1 MYRLCIGIVEDD
13 LFYSTLLEHELNSMD
28 YHVLDTCT
36 NYEQAVAMLNS
47 GLLPDLMLLDINL
60 KGEKGGVE
68 IANYIRKNI
77 TIPFIFLTGEE
88 NQDTV
93 NIVKSVKP
101 SAFLVK
107 PFKRLDLHAAIEI
120 SITNFSFPDKKIV
133 QPVAVAEETK
143 SRPDVI
149 FIKDGEYFYKVN
161 FDEIELLSSDNV
173 YVNVHTNEKKFMVRT
188 SLNEY
193 LEKFDPSVFIR
204 VHQRYAVNI
213 NKIDKINSEDIL
225 VAGQEIPISKSY
237 KQGLMKRLNLD

>member
-13 LFYSTLLEHELNSMD
+13 LFYATLLQHELNSMG

-77 TIPFIFLTGEE
+77 NIPFIFLTGEE
-88 NQDTV
+88 KQDTV

-107 PFKRLDLHAAIEI
+107 PFKRMDLHAAIEI
-120 SITNFSFPDKKIV
+120 SITNYNFSDKKIA
-133 QPVAVAEETK
+133 QPVVEETK
-143 SRPDVI
+143 SWPNVI
-149 FIKDGEYFYKVN
+149 FIKEGEYFNKVK
-161 FDEIELLSSDNV
+161 FDDIELLSSDNV
-173 YVNVHTNEKKFMVRT
+173 YVIVHTMQKKFMVRA

-193 LEKFDPSVFIR
+193 LEKFDPSVFVR

-213 NKIDKINSEDIL
+213 NKIDKINSEDIV
-225 VAGQEIPISKSY
+225 VAAQEIPISKSY
-237 KQGLMKRLNLD
+237 KHSLMKKLSLD

>member
-36 NYEQAVAMLNS
+36 NYEQAVTMLNS

-60 KGEKGGVE
+60 KGEKGGLE

-77 TIPFIFLTGEE
+77 NIPFIFLTGEE
-88 NQDTV
+88 NQDAV

-120 SITNFSFPDKKIV
+120 SMTNFNFSDKKIA
-133 QPVAVAEETK
+133 QPVVEETK
-143 SRPDVI
+143 KSWPNVI
-149 FIKDGEYFYKVN
+149 FIKEGDYFYKVK
-161 FDEIELLSSDNV
+161 FEDIELLASDNV
-173 YVNVHTNEKKFMVRT
+173 YVLVHTKEKKFMVRT

-193 LEKFDPSVFIR
+193 LEKFDPSVFVR

-213 NKIDKINSEDIL
+213 NKIEKINSEDIL
-225 VAGQEIPISKSY
+225 VSGQEIPISKSY
-237 KQGLMKRLNLD
+237 KQALMKTLNLD